1 MSNNNQKLINIS
13 TFIEENLGLE
23 EDSYI
28 RNTNGKT
35 IVNHSKGWALKKL
48 GLIDPQGRI
57 NINDIWDG
65 GQQFKLQDKLS
76 GRYTREERLKILQ
89 YAKEELKLR
98 EKFRGHKFQYSK
110 DYTNAKKLAKEED
123 PNEAI
128 ILQILSAFGNR
139 TTKLDYKQL
148 TFLLDSFGNGFTL
161 NLASLIHWR
170 TTGRNRRKVLSLAS
184 KHSKAVLIRIRAHHR
199 LIAET
204 FDRFQSAFFKH
215 LGGRKSYVKL
225 IDWELPTEGD
235 KESLAKPFINFLV
248 FDVDYESVKDWLSKR
263 EEVIDIFHAD
273 NNEEV
278 VKMSLAATFLY
289 TGRYYDREHD
299 KRLPRL
305 ALNWAYRLHFIV
317 RDLEGSSLSIK
328 QKLEVYS
335 NETRTKKNEIPKEW
349 LEKLK
354 PPYRCTICLKELAS
368 KNDLKA
374 ELKNH
379 GFRVV

>member
-1 MSNNNQKLINIS
+1 MDNIPKLLNLSVITN
-13 TFIEENLGLE
+13 ENLGLE

-57 NINDIWDG
+57 RAEDVWDG
-65 GQQFKLQDKLS
+65 GQQFKIWDRLN
-76 GRYTREERLKILQ
+76 GRYTREERLKILE

-110 DYTNAKKLAKEED
+110 DYTNAKKLAEEQD
-123 PNEAI
+123 PNEPI
-128 ILQILSAFGNR
+128 ILQILSAFENR
-139 TTKLDYKQL
+139 CVKLDFKQL
-148 TFLLDSFGNGFTL
+148 TFILDSIGNGFTL

-204 FDRFQSAFFKH
+204 FDRFQAAFFKH

-225 IDWELPTEGD
+225 IDWEIPQDGD
-235 KESLAKPFINFLV
+235 KESLAKPIINFIV
-248 FDVDYESVKDWLSKR
+248 FDVDYEGVKDWLSKR

-273 NNEEV
+273 NNEDV
-278 VKMSLAATFLY
+278 VKMSIAATFLY
-289 TGRYYDREHD
+289 TGRYFDREHD
-299 KRLPRL
+299 RRLPRL
-305 ALNWAYRLHFIV
+305 ALNWAYKLHFIV
-317 RDLEGSSLSIK
+317 RDIDSSSFVMK
-328 QKLEVYS
+328 AKLPIYPIEIR
-335 NETRTKKNEIPKEW
+335 TRKDEIPHEW
-349 LEKLK
+349 LDKLK
-354 PPYRCTICLKELAS
+354 PPYKCTICLKELAT
-368 KNDLKA
+368 KNDLKN
-374 ELKNH
+374 ELRSH